1 MAVPRSVLNAI
12 RGRSTEVED
21 WPRTEDFDGNI
32 LSGAPSTRRKY
43 FYSPDLIP
51 AERLENILRLMTV
64 PTEWNQS
71 LTLLHVHTQGK
82 CLGNYTLR
90 FSFRLWC

>member
-1 MAVPRSVLNAI
+1 MAVPRSILNST
-12 RGRSTEVED
+12 RGRSDATKD

-32 LSGAPSTRRKY
+32 LSAAPSTQRTY
-43 FYSPDLIP
+43 FYSPDRIP

-71 LTLLHVHTQGK
+71 LTLLHVHTQGTVLISRSK
-82 CLGNYTLR
+82 I
-90 FSFRLWC
+90 

>member
-1 MAVPRSVLNAI
+1 MAVPRSILNTL
-12 RGRSTEVED
+12 RGQSDDAKD

-32 LSGAPSTRRKY
+32 LSAVPSTRRTY

-71 LTLLHVHTQGK
+71 LTLLHIHTQGK
-82 CLGNYTLR
+82 L
-90 FSFRLWC
+90 FI